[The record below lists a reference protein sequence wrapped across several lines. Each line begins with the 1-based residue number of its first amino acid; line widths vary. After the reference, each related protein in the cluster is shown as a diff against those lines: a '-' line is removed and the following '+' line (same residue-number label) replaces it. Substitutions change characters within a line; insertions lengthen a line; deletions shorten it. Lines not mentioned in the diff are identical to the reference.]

1 MKSILSLIAIS
12 IAATAPAFAA
22 DDWQIDSKHSSANFV
37 IKHMMVSNVHGQIG
51 GVSGTVKYDGKNIDD
66 IQVNAK
72 LDPKTVSTGDASRDE
87 HLRGDDF
94 FQVDKFPD
102 MGFVSTGIIPINGGG
117 FKLAGKLTMHGVTKN
132 VELNVDGPTQVFKDP
147 KTGKERCGAT
157 ATTTI
162 NRKDFGITYN
172 QVLDNGGVG
181 IGEEVKITLDL
192 ELHKGGEN
200 KKASSN

>member
-1 MKSILSLIAIS
+1 MKSILSLVAFS
-12 IAATAPAFAA
+12 IAASAPAFA
-22 DDWQIDSKHSSANFV
+22 DDWQIDTKHSSANFV

-51 GVSGTVKYDGKNIDD
+51 GVNGTVKYDGKNIDN

-72 LDPKTVSTGDASRDE
+72 LDPKTINTGDASRDE

-102 MGFVSTGIIPINGGG
+102 MSFVSTGIIPINGGG
-117 FKLAGKLTMHGVTKN
+117 FKLAGKFTMHGVTKN

-162 NRKDFGITYN
+162 NRKEFGISYN

-181 IGEEVKITLDL
+181 IGEEVKVTLDL
-192 ELHKGGEN
+192 ELHKSAGD
-200 KKASSN
+200 KKASN